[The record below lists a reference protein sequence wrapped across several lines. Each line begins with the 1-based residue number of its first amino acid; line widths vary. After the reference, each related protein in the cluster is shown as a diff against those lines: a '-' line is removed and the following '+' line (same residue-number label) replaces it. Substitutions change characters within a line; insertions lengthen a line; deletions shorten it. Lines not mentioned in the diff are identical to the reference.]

1 MTENEIFTKITTII
15 EDHFDVS
22 ADKVTE
28 QTNFKTDLDADSID
42 LVEFVLELEDAF
54 GAEISDEDA
63 EQIVTVKD
71 AVDYIASHQG
81 YNYVMPAVTKL
92 VFFAIMDNALIK

>member
-54 GAEISDEDA
+54 GAEISVEDA

-81 YNYVMPAVTKL
+81 
-92 VFFAIMDNALIK
+92 

>member
-1 MTENEIFTKITTII
+1 MR
-15 EDHFDVS
+15 
-22 ADKVTE
+22 
-28 QTNFKTDLDADSID
+28 KTRIGEVDIHDSID

-81 YNYVMPAVTKL
+81 
-92 VFFAIMDNALIK
+92 

>member
-1 MTENEIFTKITTII
+1 M
-15 EDHFDVS
+15 
-22 ADKVTE
+22 TE

-42 LVEFVLELEDAF
+42 LVEFVLELEDTF

-81 YNYVMPAVTKL
+81 
-92 VFFAIMDNALIK
+92 

>member
-1 MTENEIFTKITTII
+1 MTENEILTKITTII
-15 EDHFDVS
+15 EDNFDVS
-22 ADKVTE
+22 TDKVTE

-42 LVEFVLELEDAF
+42 LVEFVLELEDTF

-81 YNYVMPAVTKL
+81 
-92 VFFAIMDNALIK
+92 

>member
-63 EQIVTVKD
+63 EQNVTVKD

-81 YNYVMPAVTKL
+81 
-92 VFFAIMDNALIK
+92 

>member
-71 AVDYIASHQG
+71 YIASHQG
-81 YNYVMPAVTKL
+81 
-92 VFFAIMDNALIK
+92 

>member
-54 GAEISDEDA
+54 DAEISDEDA

-81 YNYVMPAVTKL
+81 
-92 VFFAIMDNALIK
+92 

>member
-22 ADKVTE
+22 ADKVPE

-81 YNYVMPAVTKL
+81 
-92 VFFAIMDNALIK
+92 

>member
-15 EDHFDVS
+15 EDHFDVP

-54 GAEISDEDA
+54 GAEMA
-63 EQIVTVKD
+63 
-71 AVDYIASHQG
+71 G
-81 YNYVMPAVTKL
+81 
-92 VFFAIMDNALIK
+92 

>member
-42 LVEFVLELEDAF
+42 LVEFV
-54 GAEISDEDA
+54 
-63 EQIVTVKD
+63 
-71 AVDYIASHQG
+71 
-81 YNYVMPAVTKL
+81 
-92 VFFAIMDNALIK
+92 FAIMDNALIK

>member
-1 MTENEIFTKITTII
+1 MTENEIFTKITAII

-81 YNYVMPAVTKL
+81 
-92 VFFAIMDNALIK
+92 

>member
-71 AVDYIASHQG
+71 AVDYIASQQG
-81 YNYVMPAVTKL
+81 
-92 VFFAIMDNALIK
+92 

>member
-42 LVEFVLELEDAF
+42 LVEFILELEDAF

-81 YNYVMPAVTKL
+81 
-92 VFFAIMDNALIK
+92 

>member
-22 ADKVTE
+22 ANKVTE

-81 YNYVMPAVTKL
+81 
-92 VFFAIMDNALIK
+92 

>member
-1 MTENEIFTKITTII
+1 MTENEILTKITTII

-42 LVEFVLELEDAF
+42 LVEFVLELEDTF

-63 EQIVTVKD
+63 EPIVTVTD

-81 YNYVMPAVTKL
+81 
-92 VFFAIMDNALIK
+92 

>member
-54 GAEISDEDA
+54 G

-81 YNYVMPAVTKL
+81 
-92 VFFAIMDNALIK
+92 

>member
-15 EDHFDVS
+15 ENHFDVS

-81 YNYVMPAVTKL
+81 
-92 VFFAIMDNALIK
+92 

>member
-15 EDHFDVS
+15 EDRFDVS

-42 LVEFVLELEDAF
+42 LVEFVLELEDTF

-81 YNYVMPAVTKL
+81 
-92 VFFAIMDNALIK
+92 

>member
-71 AVDYIASHQG
+71 RLYRFTSRIELS
-81 YNYVMPAVTKL
+81 
-92 VFFAIMDNALIK
+92 

>member
-71 AVDYIASHQG
+71 EIGRAHV
-81 YNYVMPAVTKL
+81 
-92 VFFAIMDNALIK
+92 

>member
-15 EDHFDVS
+15 EDHFDVP

-42 LVEFVLELEDAF
+42 LVEFVVELEDAF

-81 YNYVMPAVTKL
+81 
-92 VFFAIMDNALIK
+92 

>member
-28 QTNFKTDLDADSID
+28 QTTLRQILMPIRSIWWS
-42 LVEFVLELEDAF
+42 LFW
-54 GAEISDEDA
+54 
-63 EQIVTVKD
+63 
-71 AVDYIASHQG
+71 
-81 YNYVMPAVTKL
+81 N
-92 VFFAIMDNALIK
+92 

>member
-71 AVDYIASHQG
+71 AVEYIASHQG
-81 YNYVMPAVTKL
+81 
-92 VFFAIMDNALIK
+92 

>member
-15 EDHFDVS
+15 EDHLDVS

-81 YNYVMPAVTKL
+81 
-92 VFFAIMDNALIK
+92 